1 MDHAGIAASE
11 PFVFFEHFRVPYQV
25 EPAARVGLPELPQCA
40 AVRFESCEGTRRL
53 LWPRAGTTGL
63 SAGEYALRGS
73 AVFGGVL
80 PDELARE
87 WLGAGWTAE
96 TPVVDADGGAC
107 AHAWRSAA
115 GDVLLPFDPGEVI
128 ANFWSEGYKAI
139 WTPSAAARV
148 LRLGK
153 QPYYR
158 IRAALP
164 RAAQIAMRRAFS
176 RLQARSRFPRWPVE
190 TALDDF
196 HGFLFTLAGELAGE
210 PIPWIAPWPAGR
222 EWAIVLTH
230 DVETKT
236 GYDAMR
242 PLCDVEAAA
251 GYRSS
256 WNMVPG
262 RYEVHDEV
270 VEALLRDGFEVG
282 AHSMW
287 HNGREFT
294 SRAALD
300 DWLPQM
306 REHAARWGAVGFRS
320 PATNRVWELMPLTGF
335 EYDSSYPDSDPFEP
349 TPGGCCS
356 WLPYFNGDQVE
367 LPVTLVQD
375 HTLFVI
381 LQQRDER
388 MWAEKADFL
397 RDRGGMA
404 LMIVH
409 PDYML
414 DAERIAAY
422 ERFLERFAADE
433 TAWRALPCEVSAWWR
448 RRAGSRLEHAHG
460 EWRVT
465 GPAAEEASVRFGL
478 DRAVVPA

>member
-11 PFVFFEHFRVPYQV
+11 PFVFFEHFRVPYSL
-25 EPAARVGLPELPQCA
+25 EPAEEVGLPELPQCA
-40 AVRFESCEGTRRL
+40 AVRFQSAEGPRRL
-53 LWPRAGTTGL
+53 LWPRAGTPGL
-63 SAGEYALRGS
+63 DAGELGLRGS
-73 AVFGGVL
+73 PIFAGVL
-80 PDELARE
+80 PDAAARG
-87 WLGAGWTAE
+87 WLGPEWTADV
-96 TPVVDADGGAC
+96 PVVDAGGQAC
-107 AHAWRSAA
+107 AHVWRSAG
-115 GDVLLPFDPGEVI
+115 GDVLLPFDPGEAIV
-128 ANFWSEGYKAI
+128 NFWSEGYKAT
-139 WTPSAAARV
+139 WRPSAAARV

-153 QPYYR
+153 RPYYR

-164 RAAQIAMRRAFS
+164 RSAQIAMRRAFS

-190 TALDDF
+190 TALDDL
-196 HGFLFTLAGELAGE
+196 HALLFALAGELAGE
-210 PIPWIAPWPAGR
+210 PIPWIAPWPDGR

-230 DVETKT
+230 DVETQA
-236 GYDAMR
+236 GYEAMR

-262 RYEVHDEV
+262 RYAVADDV
-270 VEALLRDGFEVG
+270 VEGLLRDGFEVG

-287 HNGREFT
+287 HNGREFA

-320 PATNRVWELMPLTGF
+320 PATNRAWELMPLTGF

-356 WLPYFNGDQVE
+356 WLPYFNEGQVE

-388 MWAEKADFL
+388 MWVEKASFL

-414 DAERIAAY
+414 EPERVAAY
-422 ERFLERFAADE
+422 ARLLERFAGDE
-433 TAWRALPCEVSAWWR
+433 TAWRALPREVSAWWR
-448 RRAGSRLEHAHG
+448 RRAESRLELDDG
-460 EWRVT
+460 EWRVA
-465 GPAAEEASVRFGL
+465 GPAAGEAAVRFGL
-478 DRAVVPA
+478 DRAAVPA